1 MDKIDRI
8 IEFTKKAIEESG
20 KPFDKIPQDSIL
32 KFLSQNGVDK
42 ANTRMEIYKQ
52 LEFLYSTENKKSESK
67 EVKERVLKPG
77 KEARKSVFGEIK
89 RIA

>member
-52 LEFLYSTENKKSESK
+52 LQFLYSTENKKSESK
-67 EVKERVLKPG
+67 EAIKPG